1 MVSIC
6 YYIWKHSVV
15 YGLNDFIEL
24 KLRVLTEEECT
35 NAENK
40 NKKLT

>member
-15 YGLNDFIEL
+15 KGLNDFIEL
-24 KLRVLTEEECT
+24 KLKVMTEEYCI

-40 NKKLT
+40 NKKLS